1 MTWPD
6 STIDLSFAKSPSNC
20 VTALIQTLVP
30 FAPEP
35 PDVENTSARCC
46 PPRMPEPVESNN
58 KAPTAPARP
67 KLKTRQHVGKTP
79 YRMYNRPRSMTDK
92 ETGRTSINVLDPRVA
107 QQVAAGEVVDRPAS
121 VVKEL
126 VENALDAGAS
136 RVEVELG
143 EGGTSR
149 ILVRDD
155 GSGMTSENASLSVLR
170 HATSKIRNVEDIEA
184 VLTLGFRGEA
194 LPSIASVSAFTLT
207 TSSGEGAA
215 TRVVVDGGAEA
226 EISAASHPKGTTVLV
241 DRLFYNVPARRA
253 FLKGARAERAAIVE
267 VVTHLA
273 IAHPKVAFRLT
284 DKGRDYLSLPEAGD
298 LLERLAQILG
308 VAKARALRRVEHE
321 SGAFG
326 VSGYAALPSLTEGSR
341 AHQTISVNG
350 RFVRADN
357 LHRGL
362 DDAYRATLPSGRYPP
377 VAIEITAD
385 PRRVDVNVHP
395 TKQVVRFSEERAA
408 REAVAAAVRAAIE
421 WRPQGPASAPRA
433 PERTY
438 TQDRFSGPS
447 YSRPPTNYPS
457 RAAEDPTPYTA
468 PPAQGLAEARER
480 LSEASRPLS
489 EPLAGERG
497 QYGELPERG
506 GLPQASPDELRII
519 GQLAAG
525 YILVEEPGSLWV
537 VDQHVAHE
545 RAILDRLHDSDS
557 PASVQSLL
565 VPEVVDL
572 SAAEA
577 ELATESLEELS
588 VYGFEAEPFGPR
600 SVRVTAVI
608 STLADRDIAG
618 AVKDAISAISGTEP
632 GHRREDHILATI
644 ACHSAVKMGDRLSQ
658 PEMEALIKS
667 WLTSHL
673 PATCPHGRSI
683 CYRIGLNEVA
693 RKLDRH

>member
-1 MTWPD
+1 M
-6 STIDLSFAKSPSNC
+6 
-20 VTALIQTLVP
+20 
-30 FAPEP
+30 
-35 PDVENTSARCC
+35 
-46 PPRMPEPVESNN
+46 
-58 KAPTAPARP
+58 
-67 KLKTRQHVGKTP
+67 
-79 YRMYNRPRSMTDK
+79 
-92 ETGRTSINVLDPRVA
+92 ETGRASINVLDPRVA

-136 RVEVELG
+136 RIEVELG
-143 EGGTSR
+143 DGGTSR

-155 GSGMTSENASLSVLR
+155 GSGMSRDDAGLSVLR

-184 VLTLGFRGEA
+184 VTTLGFRGEA
-194 LPSIASVSAFTLT
+194 LPSIASVSSVSLT
-207 TSSGEGAA
+207 TSTGEGAA
-215 TRVVVDGGAEA
+215 TKVVVEGGEAAEV
-226 EISAASHPKGTTVLV
+226 SAASHPKGTTVLV

-253 FLKGARAERAAIVE
+253 FLKGARAERSAIVE

-273 IAHPKVAFRLT
+273 IAHPTLAFRLT
-284 DKGRDYLSLPEAGD
+284 EGGRDYLSLPEAGN

-308 VAKARALRRVEHE
+308 VAKARSLRKVEYE
-321 SGAFG
+321 SGPFG

-350 RFVRADN
+350 RFVRAEN

-362 DDAYRATLPSGRYPP
+362 DDAYRATVPSGRYPP

-408 REAVAAAVRAAIE
+408 REAVAAAVRDAIE
-421 WRPQGPASAPRA
+421 WRSQAPPQAPRA
-433 PERTY
+433 PERTF

-447 YSRPPTNYPS
+447 RPPADYPS
-457 RAAEDPTPYTA
+457 YAAEDRSPYTA
-468 PPAQGLAEARER
+468 PPARGLQEARER
-480 LSEASRPLS
+480 LSEASRPLA
-489 EPLAGERG
+489 EERER
-497 QYGELPERG
+497 YGELPQRG
-506 GLPQASPDELRII
+506 GLPQTPPEELRVI

-557 PASVQSLL
+557 PATVQSLL

-572 SAAEA
+572 SPAEA
-577 ELATESLEELS
+577 ERAAANLEELS

-600 SVRVTAVI
+600 SIRVTAVI

-618 AVKDAISAISGTEP
+618 AFKDALSAISGTEP

-644 ACHSAVKMGDRLSQ
+644 ACHSAVKMGDKLSQ
-658 PEMEALIKS
+658 PEMEALVKS
-667 WLTSHL
+667 WLESRL